1 MVHFTDHS
9 LERMEKY
16 AISRENVME
25 CLEMPDRITEGYL
38 GRLVAEKA
46 KNGYILRVVYETIE
60 SQKII
65 ITVYMAKKDR
75 YWSD

>member
-1 MVHFTDHS
+1 
-9 LERMEKY
+9 
-16 AISRENVME
+16 ME